1 MGAPGG
7 RTRAHAAFAVAALAT
22 ALALTGCTAGTATD
36 ADAPS
41 ASPGAST
48 DVRTTSVPAA
58 PPEPTPALPAYTV
71 EQLRQTVSQGYPC
84 TTWTAATLDAG
95 TGGWCQESMIGIFVF
110 PDQTGVEA
118 VVARSA
124 ASSEPQPFLVGNRWL
139 ITTSD
144 PASEGSEL
152 IGLQDVIGGSLE
164 GESG

>member
-1 MGAPGG
+1 M
-7 RTRAHAAFAVAALAT
+7 RTFPRRGPAAFAAAAVLT
-22 ALALTGCTAGTATD
+22 ALALTGCTAGGATD

-41 ASPGAST
+41 ASPGSST

-71 EQLRQTVSQGYPC
+71 EQLRDTVSQGHAC
-84 TTWTAATLDAG
+84 ATWTPATLDAG

-110 PDQTGVEA
+110 PDQAGVEA

-124 ASSEPQPFLVGNRWL
+124 AGDEPQPFLVGNRWL

-144 PASEGSEL
+144 PASDGGQL
-152 IGLQDVIGGSLE
+152 VGLQDVIGGALE
-164 GESG
+164 GGNG

>member
-1 MGAPGG
+1 MGVPEGSTPV
-7 RTRAHAAFAVAALAT
+7 RHAFAAAALAT
-22 ALALTGCTAGTATD
+22 ALALTGCTAGSATD
-36 ADAPS
+36 AGTPS

-48 DVRTTSVPAA
+48 DVRTTSIPAV

-71 EQLRQTVSQGYPC
+71 EQLRDTVSQGHSC
-84 TTWTAATLDAG
+84 ATWTPATLDAG

-110 PDQTGVEA
+110 PDQSGVEA

-152 IGLQDVIGGSLE
+152 IGLQDVIGGALE